1 MEWLAQNWVFAL
13 LFAAVIV
20 LHLFGHGGH
29 GAHGGHSASRR
40 SGDDAGR
47 PNDLGAQRRPGAG
60 GADAPHEHGSS

>member
-13 LFAAVIV
+13 LVAAVIL

-40 SGDDAGR
+40 RGDDAGR
-47 PNDLGAQRRPGAG
+47 ANDLAPRGPGAD
-60 GADAPHEHGSS
+60 GAEDRHEHGGS